1 MRNQTGFFIYSL
13 MNAHFIELDI
23 ILKTE
28 SKPWIVDRLNPN
40 IPIMKMD
47 ISEFNLSKSG
57 IYKSHGNKIQFNG
70 KIFWLSN
77 EFMNKLKV
85 KSKKY
90 KVDISNLGISM
101 QEFLNNELIENIKFD
116 IDLSLF
122 NPIINTNDDIYIICS
137 KNTKSNFE
145 KQISKLEEKLEEIGL
160 KIKKYYY
167 VSETFYSKDEDEIAY
182 LKSRLILQHL
192 LGVKTDGDKFSNE
205 EIEDYNQI
213 TFYDDDLKSIQMSRD
228 INNVL
233 ENILMKTDKEVKLLI
248 KDKIKNDDNF
258 LSIKEF
264 THNKA
269 NRFKE
274 YNVQLE
280 FSNVIKSFENFKL

>member
-1 MRNQTGFFIYSL
+1 

-28 SKPWIVDRLNPN
+28 SKPWIVDKLNPN

-47 ISEFNLSKSG
+47 ISEFNLFKSG
-57 IYKSHGNKIQFNG
+57 VYKSQGNKISFNG
-70 KIFWLSN
+70 KVFWLST

-85 KSKKY
+85 KSKKH
-90 KVDISNLGISM
+90 KVDISNLGVSM
-101 QEFLNNELIENIKFD
+101 QEFLNPEVIENIKFD
-116 IDLSLF
+116 IDISLF
-122 NPIINTNDDIYIICS
+122 RPIINTNDDIYIICS
-137 KNTKSNFE
+137 KNKKSNFE

-160 KIKKYYY
+160 KVKKYYFI
-167 VSETFYSKDEDEIAY
+167 SETFYNKDDDEISY
-182 LKSRLILQHL
+182 LKSKLILQHL
-192 LGVKTDGDKFSNE
+192 LGLKTNGDIFINE
-205 EIEDYNQI
+205 EIENYNQI
-213 TFYDDDLKSIQMSRD
+213 TFYDDNLKSIQMCRD
-228 INNVL
+228 INTIL
-233 ENILMKTDKEVKLLI
+233 ENLLLKSEKEIKLLV

-258 LSIKEF
+258 LLIKEF

-280 FSNVIKSFENFKL
+280 YSNIIKSFENFKF